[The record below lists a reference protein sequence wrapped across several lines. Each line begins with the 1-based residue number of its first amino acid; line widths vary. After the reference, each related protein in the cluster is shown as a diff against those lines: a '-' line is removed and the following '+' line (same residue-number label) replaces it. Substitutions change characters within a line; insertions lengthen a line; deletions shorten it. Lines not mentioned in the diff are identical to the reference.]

1 MSAYKRKIYQ
11 IAESNRSRLF
21 CRNWNALEEVQMLKS
36 LLQLQ
41 KNTDDDVLT
50 AALAAPEVEPDEEKE
65 QSVEDSE
72 DKEGAVEKDMTEM
85 LQNIDDAG
93 EHANDATPQVS
104 KEPKDARWA
113 HQHNHRSVARDS
125 LSLEVEAIEHLDNAT
140 ATLGV
145 RYNGARGDLALKDNK
160 GQVLC

>member
-1 MSAYKRKIYQ
+1 M
-11 IAESNRSRLF
+11 
-21 CRNWNALEEVQMLKS
+21 
-36 LLQLQ
+36 QLQ

-85 LQNIDDAG
+85 LQNIDNAG

-104 KEPKDARWA
+104 KEPKDARGQKKTWDEKETVRLIPA
-113 HQHNHRSVARDS
+113 VNQIVSCVTSLDS
-125 LSLEVEAIEHLDNAT
+125 LVSTSCISKDLTTGAFQQVKFNA
-140 ATLGV
+140 
-145 RYNGARGDLALKDNK
+145 
-160 GQVLC
+160 